1 MCKELKM
8 TLIAFT
14 YLNRLK
20 NKVLLLS
27 EQLQKLIL
35 YGTDSWIDLVI
46 IAVEK
51 NVRYSIQR

>member
-1 MCKELKM
+1 M